1 MTEMG
6 NIFDLE
12 NRLNNS
18 INFLRA
24 LKNCAMVTEN
34 KETTID
40 VETLKMLYQL
50 MKDCKQKIVT

>member
-50 MKDCKQKIVT
+50 LKDCKQKIVT

>member
-1 MTEMG
+1 MTETG